1 MAKKV
6 NLTIDGLGKRE
17 ANAIIKAVDQLV
29 KLGQLP
35 QPNWWILDEKGKELD
50 SYWNR
55 QTWNYSS
62 TYKANNQ

>member
-35 QPNWWILDEKGKELD
+35 QPNWWVIDEEGMELD
-50 SYWNR
+50 SQMMR
-55 QTWNYSS
+55 EQSS
-62 TYKANNQ
+62 INKSRL

>member
-35 QPNWWILDEKGKELD
+35 QPNWWILDEEGIELD
-50 SYWNR
+50 SQIMRIQRWHPDTFR
-55 QTWNYSS
+55 SI
-62 TYKANNQ
+62 